1 MPIQFVAEREFIVGQ
16 EAVVEGR
23 APKGHF
29 VAVFEDDGLTG
40 YFYALD
46 TSADGQQI
54 QDAVQVYNVESVTDR
69 ARPSV
74 AKLGWS
80 ADSKK
85 VILLING
92 QPHAVFDFESKQG
105 YCRTGFPPAN
115 SGGGWSVNG
124 HVWSEAAIELFA

>member
-1 MPIQFVAEREFIVGQ
+1 MSIQVVAEREFVVGQ

-23 APKGHF
+23 APDGHF

-46 TSADGQQI
+46 PSAKSQPI
-54 QDAVQVYNVESVTDR
+54 QDALRIYNVENITDR
-69 ARPSV
+69 DWPSV
-74 AKLGWS
+74 AKVGWS

-85 VILLING
+85 AVLLLNG

-105 YCRTGFPPAN
+105 
-115 SGGGWSVNG
+115 
-124 HVWSEAAIELFA
+124 